1 MAFDFNAGNGNSVDD
16 DIAPI
21 NVSTIIDD
29 VMKKGK
35 MNGEEFNCKNFFKFV
50 SHDISN
56 NNIGHMLYYMSES
69 MNTTFE
75 KEKVHG
81 SISSLQKVQSLKGR
95 WFKVSQENVEQ
106 LITGSSVERNCIYK
120 KMENFIVF

>member
-75 KEKVHG
+75 SNKVCRTSG
-81 SISSLQKVQSLKGR
+81 MVG
-95 WFKVSQENVEQ
+95 
-106 LITGSSVERNCIYK
+106 
-120 KMENFIVF
+120 